1 MSIGSVMNDICT
13 LLAPAE
19 PLGGWDDSKGK
30 YTVQGYAPC
39 RMITTS
45 GNPFLDGR
53 IRGETTHVLFLIT
66 DLPVDQT
73 WIVEVD
79 DKRYQIV
86 PPVNDAGGRLG
97 HHMELQLREYS

>member
-66 DLPVDQT
+66 DLPVDPT

-79 DKRYQIV
+79 DKRYQIL

>member
-66 DLPVDQT
+66 DLPVDPA

-79 DKRYQIV
+79 DKRYQIL

>member
-1 MSIGSVMNDICT
+1 MNDICT

-30 YTVQGYAPC
+30 YVAQGYAPC

-66 DLPVDQT
+66 DLPVDPT

-79 DKRYQIV
+79 DKRYQIL